1 MRKLR
6 RIDRTGLALGLT
18 VGIAYG
24 LLGAAWP
31 LALGAG
37 FLVFAL
43 KLALESPWRGYR
55 PQMPAPEAGSPE
67 ALWLERAGLALQ
79 SIRALRRSAR
89 SEGIAE
95 RCAAIALQAEA
106 SVATLRRLTYQA
118 SVVSGLGRSREMTW
132 APGLGPDSIAAR
144 RAATDRLENTRLE
157 LHARIE
163 GSVLGL
169 EGLVA
174 RLAEIVALSE
184 SGADVASV
192 DELAFELDTLRSA
205 LVETEE
211 LGRSSVR
218 ALIAPMERGGQ

>member
-1 MRKLR
+1 MRTPF
-6 RIDRTGLALGLT
+6 RIDRAGLALG
-18 VGIAYG
+18 IAVAAAYVF
-24 LLGAAWP
+24 LGAAWI

-37 FLVFAL
+37 VLVYAL
-43 KLALESPWRGYR
+43 KVTLDFPWRGYR
-55 PQMPAPEAGSPE
+55 RRMPAPEAGTPE
-67 ALWLERAGLALQ
+67 ALWLERAGLALH
-79 SIRALRRSAR
+79 SIKALGRSAR
-89 SEGIAE
+89 SEGVAQ

-118 SVVSGLGRSREMTW
+118 GVVAGLGRSRETW
-132 APGLGPDSIAAR
+132 APGLGADSLAAR
-144 RAATDRLENTRLE
+144 RAAAERLEATRLE

-192 DELAFELDTLRSA
+192 DELAFELDTLRTA

-211 LGRSSVR
+211 LGRRSVH